1 MRETVTISLPQAVR
15 RELDKVAKEEGVSRS
30 DCASPVARGF
40 PLRAPVP
47 TPAAAHDGGRAG
59 SGDLHRR
66 GRVHARFVKLLL
78 DTNVLVAALV
88 ARGTCSDLLEHCVRQ
103 HVVVSSQPLLD
114 ELREVL
120 ERKFSQRAVDVRA
133 ALQLFAETFT
143 LVTPD
148 TLDPP
153 ACRDRDDDVVLAT
166 ALAGEC
172 VAIITGDED
181 LLILNPFR
189 GIQVLAPS
197 AFWKWESEHG

>member
-1 MRETVTISLPQAVR
+1 
-15 RELDKVAKEEGVSRS
+15 
-30 DCASPVARGF
+30 
-40 PLRAPVP
+40 
-47 TPAAAHDGGRAG
+47 
-59 SGDLHRR
+59 
-66 GRVHARFVKLLL
+66 VKLLL

-88 ARGTCSDLLEHCVRQ
+88 VRGTCSDLLEHCVRQ
-103 HVVVSSQPLLD
+103 HVVVSSQPRLD

-120 ERKFSQRAVDVRA
+120 KRRISQSAVDVRA

-153 ACRDRDDDVVLAT
+153 ACRDRDDDIVLAT

-197 AFWKWESEHG
+197 AFWRWESEHG